1 MLDYLARIPSGPYR
15 LMMTLEQLLSQKR
28 ASVLKRWFDLIAEN
42 HPSAT
47 SPFSRGND
55 EFANPEAHIT
65 ARETDALYGE
75 LLQDCMDPTKVCI
88 SLDNILRIKAVQE
101 LSPGQAVSFIF
112 LLKQAITEELGRE
125 IEKSRLGQW
134 FEFEA
139 RIDKLAS
146 MAFDI
151 YMQCREKIYQLRIK
165 EIKANQEGIF
175 GLLDFGEPSGT
186 KRTEAVK

>member
-1 MLDYLARIPSGPYR
+1 
-15 LMMTLEQLLSQKR
+15 
-28 ASVLKRWFDLIAEN
+28 
-42 HPSAT
+42 
-47 SPFSRGND
+47 
-55 EFANPEAHIT
+55 
-65 ARETDALYGE
+65 
-75 LLQDCMDPTKVCI
+75 MDPAKVCI

-151 YMQCREKIYQLRIK
+151 YMQCREKIHQLRIK
-165 EIKANQEGIF
+165 EIKAHREGIF
-175 GLLDFGEPSGT
+175 GLLDFGETSGT